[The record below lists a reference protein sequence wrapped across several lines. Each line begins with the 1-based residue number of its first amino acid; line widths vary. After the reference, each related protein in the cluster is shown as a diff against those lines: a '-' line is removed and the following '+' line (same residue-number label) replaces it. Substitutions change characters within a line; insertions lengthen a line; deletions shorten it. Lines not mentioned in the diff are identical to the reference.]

1 MGMGIQESQCN
12 GFVCTTPFMLLVK
25 SAYKM
30 PWEYNNNNNNN
41 NNLFIKARNNS
52 SAITLTKTI

>member
-25 SAYKM
+25 SVYKM
-30 PWEYNNNNNNN
+30 PWEDSDMG
-41 NNLFIKARNNS
+41 L
-52 SAITLTKTI
+52 